1 MAQIIKGNYNAL
13 MWLQDE
19 LQQSLS
25 HALNAINSYIEGETP
40 DKNLSDCIEA
50 LYQVKGT
57 LDMVNMSGAAMLT
70 DAMQQTAIALRNN
83 KATDRDAAQDALVR
97 ALLLLPNY
105 LRLLGNDFHDHPLSL
120 LDTINEL
127 RTASGNTEL
136 TERDIFKVVLTVAL
150 PDSIAPNPHRKS
162 PSITIEKS
170 KLGHAFQVMLVSW
183 LRQQDK
189 DSLRKMRSMLH
200 YLRLTS
206 QQEKTTLFWWTAETL
221 LEALE
226 QEGISPNPEIK
237 QLLGKLVVPIKTQS
251 EQEETALLDELPTQ
265 LITTLLLTIA
275 RAESNGPHVT
285 LLKTTFDLHFYDN
298 KPKIYG
304 MSDNALGDANMALL
318 EQLQGLKEKIN
329 EYSRDQV
336 LNSDSMDEVIQQLQ
350 SMTDT
355 LALLAEYEASNLL
368 HHQVERLE
376 SIFDAGDRPDEET
389 LTELADVLLQVEM
402 FIQASTQ
409 ANVNDQL
416 RYSVMNE
423 CLLEMANIKEA
434 LTLMSHSGRYPDGLG
449 DSEAQL
455 KLIAGSLNMLN
466 YPDASEII
474 EQTADKMAQQTASNE
489 PFTPAKLNRLAD
501 ILACCDIYMEG
512 IKQHGHAQT
521 DYLVDAR
528 DKLDSYDLADDE
540 PETMI
545 DVATSA
551 TETATEP
558 EHEHE
563 HEQAL
568 AEIDSILSN
577 DTDLLFEP
585 TESQSETP
593 GPEPEQAS
601 AASISESDVTTGE
614 AFEASVAAAENIA
627 MPAEADWQF
636 AEGIDEEIA
645 AIFIEEANEV
655 LAALHQLM
663 PQWISHNDQ
672 DALTDIRRYFHTLK
686 GSGRMAGAEVI
697 GELAW
702 AVEQVLNHVI
712 DGTRPDS
719 AAVKELASRSQQ
731 LVPSLLARF
740 AQAQNDTT
748 PEVASLLTLKQQCLA
763 TDTET
768 VVNEPAAPDQ
778 ASIDTN
784 TASDNATENDPI
796 EFDLAQ
802 YTDGA
807 ELIIASDEAD
817 TSSSAF
823 AIDTDVLTKV
833 EQYIQR
839 QEALENS
846 ADEIDL
852 PATDN
857 RLSGVENYLQR
868 QLQTEAGISDKLT
881 APAVSTITRVEAYI
895 QKMESETGVARYL
908 RMQTTADDRLSG
920 VENYIQG
927 KLEAETGISDEL
939 PAPNATISGVE
950 AYIQTMEKETGVA
963 RYLRMQTTDNATV
976 EVSAQTSVESTPRHI
991 SFTSVDRYLLNQARQ
1006 QAPATS
1012 VERYLEAK
1020 AHNTVSSDEV
1030 SGLEPAL
1037 TEEQEL
1043 LQIFVSEAKQHIAT
1057 LQQGLEAIAFS
1068 RQIDK
1073 TLLRAVHS
1081 LKGCANV
1088 AGITPMALTA
1098 TDLDKAMKRLHA
1110 QNVVLDAEKMVLLD
1124 TSITGLHQILLS
1136 LTEGNAEP
1144 DIKQLADIIYQLKPA
1159 ESDTAAAPV
1168 IDPEFLVVLLEETD
1182 ELLDDYQKQLSHWQQ
1197 QADDQQNLQALCLT
1211 LDKLHDAA
1219 VQAEQSIIADLYQG
1233 LKQLIQN
1240 CQPQEQGLNAL
1251 LEQGY
1256 EQLSEHI
1263 ESLLQNKPLSTDNF
1277 ADNVKHFLQQRAA
1290 TETVEHSN
1298 AAATEVSAQQA
1309 ASIDLDEEAFAI
1321 PPDLDPELLEAF
1333 TEEAEELL
1341 TSSGQAIK
1349 GWLTDKQGEQDSLQ
1363 LQRDLHTLK
1372 GGARLAGIT
1381 PIADLTHQTETLVLA
1396 VSDHKRNADEDFF
1409 DLLQRCQDKLTEMQ
1423 EQLRDRTAV
1432 TTAFSLIAEVSM
1444 LIAGEEIEVDDR
1456 SIPEPTKVQPA
1467 PIVLPEIEQ
1476 TVATSTPAH
1485 VEQVRVRADL
1495 LDYLTNFAGEVSIS
1509 RDRVTQQHS
1518 AMRHQLHEMEVTVS
1532 RLHEQLRKLEIETE
1546 TQILFRYED
1555 EKHNADSDFDPL
1567 ELDRFSMIQ
1576 QLSRSLTESVIDL
1589 NDISRSMD
1597 VLVKETDT
1605 ILLQQSRLNTD
1616 LQEGLMNTR
1625 LLPFSGVV
1633 PRLERIVRQTSSEL
1647 GKKAELSTYGADL
1660 ELDRTILDRL
1670 VAPVEHIL
1678 RNAIA
1683 HGVEDPE
1690 SRLAAMKPESGQ
1702 LSLRIE
1708 REGSEMVMTL
1718 SDDGRGID
1726 VDRIRDKAL
1735 SLNLI
1740 DADNIPSE
1748 DELIQLILTSGFSTA
1763 DSISQLAGRGVGMDV
1778 VNNEI
1783 RSLKGRLSIRSVAGQ
1798 GTTFVIRLPLTLSVV
1813 QALLVRIQDEQYAVP
1828 LGSVNAGERISVRDI
1843 KLLLGTHHPQYQF
1856 NGEQY
1861 DFMPLSSLL
1870 NKPLS
1875 LPDNLKQQLPI
1886 LLFRS
1891 GDMRIALL
1899 VDAIVSNREIVIKS
1913 VGEQLSHI
1921 TAINGATIL
1930 GDGRVVFILDIPT
1943 LIETSQDVLLDS
1955 NNAINLERELEQIH
1969 DRLPV
1974 AMVVDDSITMRKA
1987 SGNLLKRI
1995 GFDVMTARDGVDAL
2009 SQLHE
2014 QKPDIILLDV
2024 EMPRMDGFE
2033 FASIVRNDSVFRHL
2047 PIIMITSRT
2056 GSKHRERAMS
2066 IGVNA
2071 YMGKPYQED
2080 ELVATMQRLLPNDL
2094 FLQQES

>member
-1 MAQIIKGNYNAL
+1 MAQMIKGNYNAL

-19 LQQSLS
+19 LQQSLT
-25 HALNAINSYIEGETP
+25 HALNAMNSYIEGEAA

-57 LDMVNMSGAAMLT
+57 LDMVNLSGAAMLT

-83 KATDRDAAQDALVR
+83 KLSDRDAAQDALVR

-105 LRLLGNDFHDHPLSL
+105 LKLLGNDFHDHPLSL

-127 RTASGNTEL
+127 RVASGNTEL
-136 TERDIFKVVLTVAL
+136 TERDIFKVMLTVAL
-150 PDSIAPNPHRKS
+150 PDSITPNPHRKS

-170 KLGHAFQVMLVSW
+170 KLGHAFQVMLLSW

-226 QEGISPNPEIK
+226 QDGLSPSPELK

-251 EQEETALLDELPTQ
+251 EQEEAALLDELPTQ
-265 LITTLLLTIA
+265 LITSLLLAIA
-275 RAESNGPHVT
+275 RAESHGPHVT

-304 MSDNALGDANMALL
+304 MSDNALGDAHMALL
-318 EQLQGLKEKIN
+318 EQLQDLKEQIN
-329 EYSRDQV
+329 EYSRNQD
-336 LNSDSMDEVIQQLQ
+336 LNSDIMDEVIQQLQ

-376 SIFDAGDRPDEET
+376 SIFDAGERPDDET

-434 LTLMSHSGRYPDGLG
+434 LTLMSQSGRYPDGLG

-512 IKQHGHAQT
+512 IKQHGHAET

-528 DKLDSYDLADDE
+528 DKLVSYESADDE

-545 DVATSA
+545 DVDAPA
-551 TETATEP
+551 TESTSETTLGS
-558 EHEHE
+558 EHDL
-563 HEQAL
+563 AL
-568 AEIDSILSN
+568 AELDSLLSS
-577 DTDLLFEP
+577 DADLLFEATDTV
-585 TESQSETP
+585 TENA
-593 GPEPEQAS
+593 EPELNTT
-601 AASISESDVTTGE
+601 SEPLLNESGLAPVETVQT
-614 AFEASVAAAENIA
+614 SVSTAENIT

-655 LAALHQLM
+655 LAELNQLM
-663 PQWISHNDQ
+663 PQWVGNHDQ
-672 DALTDIRRYFHTLK
+672 AALSDIRRYFHTLK
-686 GSGRMAGAEVI
+686 GSGRMAGATVI

-731 LVPSLLARF
+731 LVPSLLAQF
-740 AQAQNDTT
+740 AQAQNDST
-748 PEVASLLTLKQQCLA
+748 PEVASLLALKQQCLTTDADAADNSLAVPEQAAADIETA
-763 TDTET
+763 TDDS
-768 VVNEPAAPDQ
+768 A
-778 ASIDTN
+778 
-784 TASDNATENDPI
+784 DNDAL

-802 YTDGA
+802 YTDGT
-807 ELIIASDEAD
+807 ELIIESDEAE
-817 TSSSAF
+817 TSPSAF
-823 AIDTDVLTKV
+823 AIETDVLTKV

-839 QEALENS
+839 QAALENNS
-846 ADEIDL
+846 ADKTNL
-852 PATDN
+852 PAGADRIT
-857 RLSGVENYLQR
+857 GVEAYIQGQAEPETN
-868 QLQTEAGISDKLT
+868 AID
-881 APAVSTITRVEAYI
+881 AVPASAADNITRVEAYI
-895 QKMESETGVARYL
+895 QAMA
-908 RMQTTADDRLSG
+908 
-920 VENYIQG
+920 
-927 KLEAETGISDEL
+927 
-939 PAPNATISGVE
+939 
-950 AYIQTMEKETGVA
+950 KETGVA
-963 RYLRMQTTDNATV
+963 RYIRMQAAHNNTAV
-976 EVSAQTSVESTPRHI
+976 EAIAETAAEMTPRNV

-1012 VERYLEAK
+1012 VDRYLEAK
-1020 AHNTVSSDEV
+1020 AQSATSSNELSDVEQTL
-1030 SGLEPAL
+1030 S
-1037 TEEQEL
+1037 EEEEL
-1043 LQIFVSEAKQHIAT
+1043 LQIFISEAQQHIST
-1057 LQQGLEAIAFS
+1057 LQHGLEDIAFS
-1068 RQIDK
+1068 RQVDK

-1088 AGITPMALTA
+1088 AGIPPMALTA
-1098 TDLDKAMKRLHA
+1098 TDLDQAMKYLHA
-1110 QNVVLDAEKMVLLD
+1110 QDVVLDAEQMVLLNN
-1124 TSITGLHQILLS
+1124 SVNGLHQILLS
-1136 LTEGNAEP
+1136 LTKGSEEP
-1144 DIKQLADIIYQLKPA
+1144 DIQELANTIYQLKPV
-1159 ESDTAAAPV
+1159 ENDSVAAPI

-1182 ELLDDYQKQLSHWQQ
+1182 ELLDDYHKQLSHWQQ
-1197 QADDQQNLQALCLT
+1197 QPADDENLQALSST
-1211 LDKLHDAA
+1211 LNKLEETA
-1219 VQAEQSIIADLYQG
+1219 VQAEQSVIADLYKG
-1233 LKQLIQN
+1233 LNQLTQN
-1240 CQPQEQGLNAL
+1240 CQPQDQGLNTL

-1256 EQLSEHI
+1256 EQLNEHI
-1263 ESLLQNKPLSTDNF
+1263 ECLLQNKPLSTEKDFTDLVNQ
-1277 ADNVKHFLQQRAA
+1277 FLQQRAEINTA
-1290 TETVEHSN
+1290 TQTADVAPEISVQTP
-1298 AAATEVSAQQA
+1298 
-1309 ASIDLDEEAFAI
+1309 ASVDLDEEAFAI

-1349 GWLTDKQGEQDSLQ
+1349 AWLTDEHGEQDSLQ

-1423 EQLRDRTAV
+1423 EQLKDRTAV
-1432 TTAFSLIAEVSM
+1432 TTAFSLMAEISM

-1456 SIPEPTKVQPA
+1456 PLPEPKQVQPE
-1467 PIVLPEIEQ
+1467 PNLLPEIEQ
-1476 TVATSTPAH
+1476 TVAKSAPAH

-1518 AMRHQLHEMEVTVS
+1518 AMRHQLHEMEETVS

-1555 EKHNADSDFDPL
+1555 EKHNEDSDFDPL

-1597 VLVKETDT
+1597 VLVKETDS

-1633 PRLERIVRQTSSEL
+1633 PRLERIVRQTCSEL
-1647 GKKAELSTYGADL
+1647 GKKAELSTRGADL

-1690 SRLAAMKPESGQ
+1690 SRLAATKQESGQ

-1708 REGSEMVMTL
+1708 REGSEMVLTL

-1740 DADNIPSE
+1740 DADNIPPE

-1763 DSISQLAGRGVGMDV
+1763 ENISQLAGRGVGMDV

-1783 RSLKGRLSIRSVAGQ
+1783 RSLKGRLNIQSVKGQ

-1843 KLLLGTHHPQYQF
+1843 KQLLGTHQPQYPF

-1870 NKPLS
+1870 DKPLS

-1891 GDMRIALL
+1891 GELRIALL

-1969 DRLPV
+1969 DRAPI
-1974 AMVVDDSITMRKA
+1974 AMIVDDSITMRKA
-1987 SGNLLKRI
+1987 SGNLLKRL

-2056 GSKHRERAMS
+2056 GTKHRERAMG

-2071 YMGKPYQED
+2071 YLGKPYQED
-2080 ELVATMQRLLPNDL
+2080 ELVATMQQLLPNDL
-2094 FLQQES
+2094 FLQQKS